1 LPLLQCLH
9 GLSFGATHIGAVQL
23 VARATRAGQ
32 AGAAQGD
39 FGTVL
44 AIAAAAATGFS
55 GLLYD
60 AFGGASYLVMAGMA
74 ALGGAF
80 VYLAHRQRR
89 DGKMS

>member
-1 LPLLQCLH
+1 LPVLQCLH
-9 GLSFGATHIGAVQL
+9 GLSFGATHLGAVQW
-23 VARATRAGQ
+23 VARATHAGPT
-32 AGAAQGD
+32 GAAQGD

-60 AFGGASYLVMAGMA
+60 AFGGASYLAMAAMA

-80 VYLAHRQRR
+80 AFLAHRQGRA
-89 DGKMS
+89 